1 MNAALRPLATLRLLP
16 ALRLL
21 AVLGLAAL
29 CALAPPDV
37 GAQQAEPQH
46 VMRLGSLMPRNA
58 VGRRGMA
65 RWNRMLAEATDG
77 RLQVRMYWGGSMG
90 DERTMVRRMRIG
102 SLDAASLTSTGLS
115 IIHRPVLVMQAPGI
129 FSSYAQVDAVRRE
142 IGPEM
147 ARALEGQ
154 GYGLL
159 GWGDAGRVRL
169 FSKEPLRR
177 PTDLRRMR
185 PWVPRTDAVF
195 RQMLSVVGANGVPL
209 GVGEVFGGLRT
220 GMIDVAPGTA
230 LAVAGLQW
238 FTSLSYAT
246 AQSDGFLIGGMVVRR
261 PFLDQLSAE
270 DRAALFEIAEQN
282 HERLLRQTRRADE
295 RAFQALTRHGI
306 QPVDVE
312 AHRGEWQRV
321 ADQTRQQLAGRVFPR
336 ELLTRVEAIA
346 ARTR

>member
-1 MNAALRPLATLRLLP
+1 MSFPRLARLAAPIALAI
-16 ALRLL
+16 
-21 AVLGLAAL
+21 LAAL
-29 CALAPPDV
+29 TPPHV
-37 GAQQAEPQH
+37 GAQQDEAQH
-46 VMRLGSLMPRNA
+46 VLRLGLLMPRTA
-58 VGRRGMA
+58 IGRRGMA
-65 RWNRMLAEATDG
+65 RWNQMLAERTEG

-115 IIHRPVLVMQAPGI
+115 VIYRPVLVMQVPGI

-142 IGPEM
+142 IGPEL
-147 ARALEGQ
+147 ARALEGE

-169 FSKEPLRR
+169 FSQEPIRR

-220 GMIDVAPGTA
+220 GMIDAAPGTA

-238 FTSLSYAT
+238 FTSLQYAT
-246 AQSDGFLIGGMVVRR
+246 AQSDGFLVGGMVIRQS
-261 PFLDQLSAE
+261 FLDQLSAA
-270 DRAALFEIAEQN
+270 DRAALFEIAAAN
-282 HERLLRQTRRADE
+282 HERFLQQTRRADE
-295 RAFQALTRHGI
+295 RAFTALTRHGI

-312 AHRGEWQRV
+312 PHRAEWQSV
-321 ADQTRQQLAGRVFPR
+321 ADQTRQRLAGRVFPR
-336 ELLTRVEAIA
+336 ELLRRVEAIA
-346 ARTR
+346 ERAR